1 MKRKENAMKL
11 NLPGVVEEIRRG
23 SFRFSC
29 NVRQI
34 LHRLVLN
41 NNNNNNNNNI
51 PFITLIHKTSRT
63 NIKTRTKIRKAQL
76 YWNYDIL
83 FQDEKKKIPTS
94 SLWVENWW
102 RGEAKQGR
110 TYITLLP
117 EFGSFLWVVVA
128 KHVCFPQKQN
138 VTCGPNK
145 NQHQSII
152 TSLFK
157 CCEIAAEG

>member
-1 MKRKENAMKL
+1 MKRRENAMKL

-41 NNNNNNNNNI
+41 NNNNNNI
-51 PFITLIHKTSRT
+51 RFITLIHKTSRT

-83 FQDEKKKIPTS
+83 FQDEKKKNSHFVSLSWELMKRRGKTRSYLHNASSWVWQLLVGGCSEACLFSPEAERHLWTKQESTS
-94 SLWVENWW
+94 V
-102 RGEAKQGR
+102 
-110 TYITLLP
+110 YY
-117 EFGSFLWVVVA
+117 
-128 KHVCFPQKQN
+128 H
-138 VTCGPNK
+138 
-145 NQHQSII
+145 
-152 TSLFK
+152 
-157 CCEIAAEG
+157 